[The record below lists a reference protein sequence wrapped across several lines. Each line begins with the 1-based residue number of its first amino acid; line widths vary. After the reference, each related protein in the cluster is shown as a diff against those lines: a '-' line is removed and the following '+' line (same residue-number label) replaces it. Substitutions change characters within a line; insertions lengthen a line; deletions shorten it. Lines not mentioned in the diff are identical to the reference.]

1 MLVIVGL
8 FTLPAAFAAKLTDI
22 KVNNGPTES
31 RVTLSFD
38 GQPVYAFFSLNSPER
53 VVLDVR
59 QSGNLSGLPL
69 EFSGQ
74 NLLKRIRSSTP
85 KDAQST
91 RLVLELTQKAKTRAV
106 TQQSGNNYTVVMTM
120 SAAASAPVRQT
131 QPTLSQNQNN
141 VSQNNA

>member
-1 MLVIVGL
+1 MTHSLTRLNCLTQINGLTQKTRWKRSFTAIMLVIMGF
-8 FTLPAAFAAKLTDI
+8 FTLSSAFAAKLTDI

-91 RLVLELTQKAKTRAV
+91 RLVLELTQKVKTRVV
-106 TQQSGNNYTVVMTM
+106 T
-120 SAAASAPVRQT
+120 
-131 QPTLSQNQNN
+131 
-141 VSQNNA
+141 

>member
-1 MLVIVGL
+1 MTHSLTRLNCLTQINGLTQKTRWKRSFTAIMLVIMGF
-8 FTLPAAFAAKLTDI
+8 FTLSSAFAAKLTDI

-91 RLVLELTQKAKTRAV
+91 RLVLELTQKVLSRVV
-106 TQQSGNNYTVVMTM
+106 T
-120 SAAASAPVRQT
+120 
-131 QPTLSQNQNN
+131 
-141 VSQNNA
+141 

>member
-1 MLVIVGL
+1 MTHSLTLLNCLTQINGLTQKTRWRRSFTAVMLVIVGL
-8 FTLPAAFAAKLTDI
+8 FTLTSAFAAKLTDI

-91 RLVLELTQKAKTRAV
+91 RLVLELTQKLKRA
-106 TQQSGNNYTVVMTM
+106 
-120 SAAASAPVRQT
+120 P
-131 QPTLSQNQNN
+131 
-141 VSQNNA
+141 